1 MEVTKNGLNQVNIPE
16 FILTK
21 ANGERLG
28 VLQCTKKTY
37 TKHFDSPDEITFTTY
52 LEYDGEVNPYYE
64 QIKNMQYIEAATIG
78 RFVIIDVDEHTED
91 TNYAY
96 KDVICKDISVLLG
109 QRYLDTFTIN
119 YGTTESIDGVKFYS
133 MADKEHSLL
142 HLVVCE
148 LFPAWSFGHI
158 DEELMT
164 KERSFEVQKNDV
176 YSFLMNDMAEA
187 FECKFTF
194 DTFNYQINAYA
205 NENVGKN
212 TNIHVSYNNLIKN
225 TDISCSTDDIKTCMV
240 LTGDDDLTIREIAR
254 GNDRIYNL
262 EWFNS
267 TEYWSQSLY
276 DAYNAWMTLT
286 YDTPVNWSYLRDGLN
301 DPDGNKYFVF
311 NNDRDLDGN
320 YVMNFTTMQSEY
332 QNFLATAAQTKQYV
346 YTSGQDEK
354 FSATTNGYTDSET
367 WTRVISFPSATRL
380 VVHYKYRTETGY
392 DYAAIWAGEHPNYTA
407 YDNGNSGIGGKLGG
421 STLTENTITVN
432 DNTVTIAF
440 RSDGSQH
447 GYPGFWAEIYDP
459 DAVMEDNYNN
469 FYSFLLAKYQK
480 YYETLADWSSKF
492 IPAGTNARY
501 VGYGDYPV
509 GYPNNVDNESEEV
522 IHFDRYTEAEL
533 VSSLPSSGITTT
545 LYMIEND
552 GNYGLYRWYY
562 NSINAQYEW
571 FNTNIWINDSS
582 TPGLSIALAPLKEK
596 LKSAENS
603 QAVAMK
609 NGYGSMTLD
618 KIDPTAAEVATQKKK
633 YVTYYLPYVYSI
645 ESLKNA
651 ISRVEDKIDLCN
663 TCQERIGR
671 GMEGIV
677 YYTNMTTNFT
687 TDQLKELS
695 KFIRESDLSSS
706 NYVVTDIM
714 DDSER
719 FEMLNQMLKYG
730 ENELAKVAQPQFK
743 FSLNM
748 LNIYAMPEF
757 ERYVNDFDVGN
768 YIFVTFRENYN
779 VKATLT
785 EMSWNFYDP
794 DDFTVTFGNV
804 LRKTSNGVISDIAA
818 MAKEA
823 HSVATSVS
831 FNASYW
837 TKSSKEANDTS
848 KAIDEGLLKAGYT
861 LTDGTGTEMIMDQ
874 RGIFLNT
881 NDINADG
888 TPNAHPNDSIYL
900 GGGRI
905 LFTDDDWKTVSTAV
919 GRVDING
926 ESTFGVIAKAIL
938 AGYIEGSEI
947 IGGTLSSKDY
957 LLNSRGMR
965 IDLDKGEMN
974 INGNNKN
981 VLSITTDT
989 SGNKSLTLSGTIYAT
1004 SGQIGCDSSKNGGF
1018 IITGWNNGKAAIR
1031 YNKTSYSDG
1040 NTGIYLGTDG
1050 IGLGANDVF
1059 HVLADGSLKATNANV
1074 SGTITA
1080 TGGSITGNM
1089 NVTGTLTIGGNN
1101 NSSIIMKNSNG
1112 NQYGQWSKDG
1122 LTIQDNNG
1130 TTIFSASSS
1139 GASINGSITASSG
1152 TIGGFTIDA
1161 TSLKSTA
1168 NNITLSSSGYI
1179 QTGTSSQY
1187 VKITSNQV
1195 QGRSSFIDFDGA
1207 VDNIKSLHIRSNGV
1221 VFSTNNLY
1229 ITKHKGDY
1237 TVYSGYGGGS
1247 VPINLSLESEE
1258 LNYVSR
1264 IYEEDGVLHWDTVS
1278 GQSFL
1283 TGYSYSN
1290 KGVLHG
1296 LILE

>member
-1 MEVTKNGLNQVNIPE
+1 MKVTKNGLGQVNIPE

-21 ANGERLG
+21 SNGERLG
-28 VLQCTKKTY
+28 ILQCTKKTY

-64 QIKNMQYIEAATIG
+64 QIKNMQYIEATTIG

-133 MADKEHSLL
+133 MADQEHSLL
-142 HLVVCE
+142 HLAVCE

-176 YSFLMNDMAEA
+176 YSFLMNDVAEA

-194 DTFNYQINAYA
+194 DTFNYLINAYA
-205 NENVGKN
+205 NENVGEN

-276 DAYNAWMTLT
+276 DAYNAWIALT
-286 YDTPVNWSYLRDGLN
+286 YNTTVNWTYLRDGLN
-301 DPDGNKYFVF
+301 DPDGNKYFIF

-320 YVMNFTTMQSEY
+320 YVMNFTIMQSEY
-332 QNFLATAAQTKQYV
+332 RNFLAVAAQTKQYV

-354 FSATTNGYTDSET
+354 FSATTNGYADGEK
-367 WTRVISFPSATRL
+367 WTKVIRVPNATRL
-380 VVHYKYRTETGY
+380 TVHYKYRTESVSY

-421 STLTENTITVN
+421 STLTENTITVTG
-432 DNTVTIAF
+432 NTVTIAF
-440 RSDGSQH
+440 RADGSQH
-447 GYPGFWAEIYDP
+447 AYQGFWAEIYDP

-501 VGYGDYPV
+501 VGYGDFPV

-522 IHFDRYTEAEL
+522 IHFDRYTTAEL
-533 VSSLPSSGITTT
+533 VSTLPSTGVETT

-562 NSINAQYEW
+562 NSTNAQYEW

-596 LKSAENS
+596 LKSAENN

-609 NGYGSMTLD
+609 AGYGSMEVD
-618 KIDPTAAEVATQKKK
+618 KIDPTAAEIAAQKKK
-633 YVTYYLPYVYSI
+633 YVTNYLPYVYTI
-645 ESLKNA
+645 EALKSA
-651 ISRVEDKIDLCN
+651 ISRVEDKITLCN

-671 GMEGIV
+671 GMEGIA

-695 KFIRESDLSSS
+695 KFIRESDLNSS

-757 ERYVNDFDVGN
+757 EKYVDDFDVGN

-785 EMSWNFYDP
+785 ELYWNFYDP
-794 DDFTVTFGNV
+794 NDFTVTFGNV
-804 LRKTSNGVISDIAA
+804 LRKTNNGVLSDIAA

-837 TKSSKEANDTS
+837 TKSSKEANETS
-848 KAIDEGLLKAGYT
+848 KAIDEGLLKAGYV

-919 GRVDING
+919 GRVDIRG

-938 AGYIEGSEI
+938 AGYIEGSDIVGGSLRSANYSATSSGVYSTTGTYIDLEN
-947 IGGTLSSKDY
+947 GTLKSPNFAIDSNGTAYFRGSGAGITSNTISGSAIKDGEITGAKIVDGQITETKIAGNAISTSKIQANAITANKIASNAITSDK
-957 LLNSRGMR
+957 
-965 IDLDKGEMN
+965 IDAN
-974 INGNNKN
+974 A
-981 VLSITTDT
+981 ITTDKLDANAVT
-989 SGNKSLTLSGTIYAT
+989 ANKIAASAITSDKITAGAITANKISTDAIKSTNFAWGSNGYSSTGTFLDLSNGAIASKNFQIDSSGNAYFKGYIEA
-1004 SGQIGCDSSKNGGF
+1004 QKGG
-1018 IITGWNNGKAAIR
+1018 K
-1031 YNKTSYSDG
+1031 
-1040 NTGIYLGTDG
+1040 
-1050 IGLGANDVF
+1050 
-1059 HVLADGSLKATNANV
+1059 
-1074 SGTITA
+1074 
-1080 TGGSITGNM
+1080 
-1089 NVTGTLTIGGNN
+1089 
-1101 NSSIIMKNSNG
+1101 
-1112 NQYGQWSKDG
+1112 
-1122 LTIQDNNG
+1122 
-1130 TTIFSASSS
+1130 
-1139 GASINGSITASSG
+1139 
-1152 TIGGFTIDA
+1152 IGGFTIGSDNLWA
-1161 TSLKSTA
+1161 STYYSKIYLNSEGSILMENA
-1168 NNITLSSSGYI
+1168 AADDYGFLELSKDHIQGQSGSIDLNGYVDNVV
-1179 QTGTSSQY
+1179 GTH
-1187 VKITSNQV
+1187 INSNQ
-1195 QGRSSFIDFDGA
+1195 I
-1207 VDNIKSLHIRSNGV
+1207 
-1221 VFSTNNLY
+1221 VFSTNEIGVACTDSGSSIIQGGTNVKYGLDKTVKG
-1229 ITKHKGDY
+1229 ITSSSASATRWTLTFRGGLLVDY
-1237 TVYSGYGGGS
+1237 S
-1247 VPINLSLESEE
+1247 
-1258 LNYVSR
+1258 
-1264 IYEEDGVLHWDTVS
+1264 
-1278 GQSFL
+1278 
-1283 TGYSYSN
+1283 SY
-1290 KGVLHG
+1290 
-1296 LILE
+1296 